1 MREKE
6 SERELPSG
14 RVVWAFSS
22 LNIVLFCCCLL
33 LVLVCFVC
41 FSLVVVVVV
50 SLLLLLSTR
59 VFVCI
64 FLGARP
70 GSSAGPEWHQK
81 AEKAS
86 ATLVNRTE
94 LLVGGQKLLEMPA
107 RPKASDVNEVG
118 HI

>member
-6 SERELPSG
+6 TEGELPSG
-14 RVVWAFSS
+14 RVVWAFSP

-41 FSLVVVVVV
+41 FSLVVVVVAA
-50 SLLLLLSTR
+50 LPTR

-70 GSSAGPEWHQK
+70 GSCARPEWHQK